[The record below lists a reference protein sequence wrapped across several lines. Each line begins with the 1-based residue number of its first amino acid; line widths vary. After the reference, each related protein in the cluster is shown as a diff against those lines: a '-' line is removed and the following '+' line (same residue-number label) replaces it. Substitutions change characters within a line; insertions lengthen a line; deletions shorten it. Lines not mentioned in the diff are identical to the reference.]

1 MLSLTRKTEYA
12 LIALCHLARQGRK
25 VVSARDIAVTHD
37 VPLPLLMNVLK
48 RLNRSGFLMS
58 VRGAHGGYML
68 EKSPREITLEA
79 LVEAVE
85 GPVHLVRCANPGL
98 EGRPCDLSEVCPIKG
113 ALHKVHHRLRRFF
126 ADVTIADLAFDAAH
140 ASAAVDR
147 SEAIA
152 Q

>member
-1 MLSLTRKTEYA
+1 MLALTRKTEYA

-25 VVSARDIAVTHD
+25 VVSAREVAEAHE

-48 RLNRSGFLMS
+48 RLNRSGFLVS

-68 EKSPREITLEA
+68 ERPPGEITLEA

-85 GPVHLVRCANPGL
+85 GPVHLVRCVNTDHESKG
-98 EGRPCDLSEVCPIKG
+98 CDIAAGCPIRG
-113 ALHKVHHRLRRFF
+113 AIYRVHERLRRFF
-126 ADVTIADLAFDAAH
+126 SEVTIADLAFEN
-140 ASAAVDR
+140 SVPGINPTEAV
-147 SEAIA
+147 A